1 MGAKADLKNAKY
13 QLKACSMDA
22 EFSPLVLETHGR
34 FHADFV
40 TLLKRL
46 AMQLDGYHGLTAREM
61 SVLLNLDLVKGNAAH
76 AAKVKSRVW
85 KAWHKNKQKAG
96 QYSSQAGQ
104 QAIQVELPG

>member
-1 MGAKADLKNAKY
+1 MPWAPRQTSRTLNISSRPAARTLNSRHW
-13 QLKACSMDA
+13 CWRHTDA
-22 EFSPLVLETHGR
+22 FTQ
-34 FHADFV
+34 

-104 QAIQVELPG
+104 QAMQVELPG